1 MNNSIEIALA
11 NCAKEPIHIPGS
23 IQPHGFFV
31 MLNVPDLE
39 IIAVSENIAQ
49 FTGIEAKKWLS
60 KHIKALL
67 DESTVEILKQS
78 RNENTE
84 VNNPQRCYIKNE
96 QQVAPFD
103 MMMTTPSQFPDRL
116 LLDFELANDS
126 SSNSYHT
133 FYNYLNETII
143 RFQNTTEEEQLFQ
156 ISVKQLKQITGFHR
170 VMLYRFDEEW
180 NGEVV
185 AEDLEEIL
193 EPYLGLHYPA
203 SDIPAQARALYEKNK
218 IRIIAN
224 VDYIPSPLLV
234 APSVKTPIDL
244 TYSSIRSV
252 SPVHIEYLK
261 NMGVKASM
269 SVSILVNDKLWGL
282 FACHHYQPLKLNFQT
297 RRLCELVSNIFASHF
312 NLLQEKA
319 RNKYEAQL
327 QVHKNTLLRQIT
339 QCGDVHKGLVG
350 FETTILKL
358 VNCSGAAVC
367 IDDNIVLLGK
377 TPALPF
383 VKQLLNWLSELDENI
398 FYTHQLY
405 KFYEPAERNKQTS
418 GLLAI
423 AISRSTKE
431 YILWFREEVVQ
442 TVFWAGNP
450 NKSVEVSNDNVI
462 ISPRKSF
469 EAWKQLVKNTSL
481 AWQSAEIK
489 IATTF
494 REDLLGIV
502 IKNANKLKRANKA
515 LEKANK
521 KLSKE
526 IKQRIA
532 TEKQLIK
539 AKLAAEEMNRLKT
552 NFLANM
558 SHEIRTPINGIIGLT
573 KVIELE
579 FAEKEP
585 AVLNYTELIKK
596 SGKRL
601 LNTINS
607 IIDIA
612 RIEAEKIQ
620 VYITTADVLHLTT
633 ESVKLLLPIA
643 KEKGLYL
650 TVVPPKKQIMINTD
664 ETLTH
669 QVLNNIIGNAIKFT
683 EQGGVTISFEVKNY
697 DNETPYC
704 EIIVSDTGIGMDEA
718 FLKQLYQP
726 FQQES
731 KGYNRKYEGSG
742 LGLAISKSYMELM
755 GGKIS
760 VKTRINQG
768 TTFRLAFPLN
778 QKEKLLSPTENP
790 INIYPEKEIK
800 PNKKVQVLIVEDDEI
815 NALVLQKQLS
825 NYQVAWVK
833 DSDSA
838 LEQINRYH
846 FDVVLMD
853 INLGN
858 SKLDGTQ
865 ILEQI
870 RKNSPQPN
878 LKVMA
883 ITSYAMRGD
892 REKFLSMGFD
902 AYFAKPIEAHQIIK
916 TIESFTEV

>member
-1 MNNSIEIALA
+1 MKNNIEVALE

-23 IQPHGFFV
+23 IQPHGFFI
-31 MLNVPDLE
+31 MLHLPQLDIVA
-39 IIAVSENIAQ
+39 ISENIVQ
-49 FTGIEAKKWLS
+49 FTEIEAKKWIS
-60 KHIKALL
+60 KNISALL
-67 DESTVEILKQS
+67 DEATVDVIRQS
-78 RNENTE
+78 KNGNSE
-84 VNNPQRCYIKNE
+84 VSNPQRCYIKSSH
-96 QQVAPFD
+96 QVTSFD
-103 MMMTTPSQFPDRL
+103 MLIHTQNQFSDKL
-116 LLDFELANDS
+116 LLDFELAQENL
-126 SSNSYHT
+126 NNNYHT
-133 FYNYLNETII
+133 FYNQLNETIMK
-143 RFQNTTEEEQLFQ
+143 FQNTSQEEELFQ
-156 ISVKQLKQITGFHR
+156 VAVRQIKQITGFHR

-180 NGEVV
+180 NGAVV

-224 VDYIPSPLLV
+224 VDYIPSALVV
-234 APSVKTPIDL
+234 APSVSAPIDL

-269 SVSILVNDKLWGL
+269 SISILIHDKLWGL
-282 FACHHYQPLKLNFQT
+282 FACHHYQPLNLNFQT

-312 NLLQEKA
+312 NLLKEKA
-319 RNKYEAQL
+319 RNKYEEEL
-327 QVHKNTLLRQIT
+327 QVHKNTLIRQIT
-339 QCGDVHKGLVG
+339 QCGDIHKGLVG
-350 FETTILKL
+350 FETTVLKL
-358 VNCSGAAVC
+358 ADCSGAAVC
-367 IDDNIVLLGK
+367 IEDNIMLLGK

-383 VKQLLNWLSELDENI
+383 VRQLLNWLSQLDENI

-405 KFYEPAERNKQTS
+405 KFYEPAERNKQSS

-431 YILWFREEVVQ
+431 YILWFKEEVLQ

-450 NKSVEVSNDNVI
+450 NKSVEVSNENVTV
-462 ISPRKSF
+462 SPRKSF

-481 AWQSAEIK
+481 AWQPAEIK

-521 KLSKE
+521 KLSQE
-526 IKQRIA
+526 IQQRIA
-532 TEKQLIK
+532 TEKQLVK
-539 AKLAAEEMNRLKT
+539 AKLEAEEMNRLKT

-558 SHEIRTPINGIIGLT
+558 SHEIRTPINGIVGLT
-573 KVIELE
+573 NVIELE
-579 FAEKEP
+579 FAQREP
-585 AVLNYTELIKK
+585 TILNYTELIKK

-620 VYITTADVLHLTT
+620 VYITTVDVLHLAT
-633 ESVKLLLPIA
+633 ESVRLLLPMA

-650 TVVPPKKQIMINTD
+650 TIVPPKKQIMINTD
-664 ETLTH
+664 ETLAH
-669 QVLNNIIGNAIKFT
+669 QVLNNIIVNAIKFT
-683 EQGGVTISFEVKNY
+683 EQGGVTISFEINY
-697 DNETPYC
+697 DNGAPYC
-704 EIIVSDTGIGMDEA
+704 EIVVSDTGIGMDET
-718 FLKQLYQP
+718 FLKKLYQP

-731 KGYNRKYEGSG
+731 KGYNRQYEGSG

-755 GGKIS
+755 SGKIL
-760 VKTRINQG
+760 VKTRINHG

-778 QKEKLLSPTENP
+778 QKEKLLMP
-790 INIYPEKEIK
+790 KEDSISGVLTDKETK
-800 PNKKVQVLIVEDDEI
+800 PKKAQVLIVEDDEI

-825 NYQVAWVK
+825 NNYQVAWVK

-838 LEQINRYH
+838 LEQINHHH

-916 TIESFTEV
+916 TIESFVEA